1 MTLPAR
7 RLFVGHRL
15 RDLRR
20 VLGIS
25 QAAMAA
31 RIGLSVSYLSQIEN
45 GDRPVTEGVLIT
57 LAREFPADWGSID
70 AADDTAL
77 LIATLEAVSDTS
89 VEAPALDE
97 TAVRRAVKHQ
107 PLLAQRLVAM
117 HDAYRRAQEQLRALD
132 DRLVAGSGAPGLL
145 PWEDVRDWFHAAG
158 NYVDALDR
166 RAEEIGEM
174 LGADRIA
181 ALEARLAA
189 RGVSVAI
196 SGALAAPLRDYDG
209 ATLRLDGSQ
218 PGETTLFSLAHQVA
232 RHEFGDVIGG
242 IVAAS
247 EMASETARALLT
259 AGLTNYAAGAIVMPY
274 TRFRAEARKRV

>member
-25 QAAMAA
+25 QAAMAV

-89 VEAPALDE
+89 VEAPALD
-97 TAVRRAVKHQ
+97 
-107 PLLAQRLVAM
+107 
-117 HDAYRRAQEQLRALD
+117 
-132 DRLVAGSGAPGLL
+132 
-145 PWEDVRDWFHAAG
+145 
-158 NYVDALDR
+158 
-166 RAEEIGEM
+166 
-174 LGADRIA
+174 
-181 ALEARLAA
+181 
-189 RGVSVAI
+189 
-196 SGALAAPLRDYDG
+196 
-209 ATLRLDGSQ
+209 
-218 PGETTLFSLAHQVA
+218 
-232 RHEFGDVIGG
+232 
-242 IVAAS
+242 
-247 EMASETARALLT
+247 
-259 AGLTNYAAGAIVMPY
+259 
-274 TRFRAEARKRV
+274 